1 MSYRDAKVV
10 QTRNCAPYGQL
21 SKEVQQVVFCG
32 WAAEP
37 EAVILG
43 SLDHNELL
51 VGNCWPVVLRG
62 RGLIVGPG
70 GTNNIPFIV

>member
-1 MSYRDAKVV
+1 MLYRDGKVV
-10 QTRNCAPYGQL
+10 QTRNFAPYGQF

-32 WAAEP
+32 WVAEP
-37 EAVILG
+37 EAVSLG

-51 VGNCWPVVLRG
+51 VWNGWLVVLRG
-62 RGLIVGPG
+62 RGLVVGPG